1 MYRERWSH
9 AAHAVLWTRLVRPDA
24 TDLRVLPD
32 GCLDLIW
39 LDGRLIVAGPDTT
52 AQVGEDRP
60 GARYVG
66 LRFPPGT
73 GPALLGCP
81 AHELRDR
88 RVPLDAL
95 WPAPLVRRLAERIV
109 EAPDVVGAVE
119 SVAAERRRE
128 TPPADPAMRA
138 VAGLLR
144 RGAPVATA
152 ADAVGLSERQL
163 HRRSLAAFGYGPK
176 TLARVLRLG
185 RAVALARG
193 GTPFA
198 DVAARTGYADQAH
211 LAREVKSLAGV
222 PLGQLV
228 GQNSSTLLPSGS

>member
-1 MYRERWSH
+1 MYRERWSEP
-9 AAHAVLWTRLVRPDA
+9 AHAVLWTRVVRPGA
-24 TDLRVLPD
+24 TDLRILPD

-52 AQVGEDRP
+52 AQVGEDPP

-73 GPALLGCP
+73 GPPLLGVP

-88 RVPLDAL
+88 RLPLEAL
-95 WPAPLVRRLAERIV
+95 WSGPLVRRLAERIAG
-109 EAPDVVGAVE
+109 APDVAGAVE
-119 SVAAERRRE
+119 SVAADRRRDA
-128 TPPADPAMRA
+128 PPADPALRA

-144 RGAPVATA
+144 RGAPVAAA

-176 TLARVLRLG
+176 TLARVLRLR
-185 RAVALARG
+185 RALRLARD

-198 DVAARTGYADQAH
+198 DVAARAGYADQAH
-211 LAREVKSLAGV
+211 LAREVRALAGV